1 MHPRILE
8 LLKYIDAQD
17 TRLRETFALV
27 PQERRTE
34 RPAPDRWSAV
44 EIVQHCVLV
53 EQLIITLLHGL
64 VERARA
70 LPPESDDSALLP
82 MKSVARVEIRTH
94 RVRTVPPAEPADA
107 QPARIWNDYAA
118 ARARL
123 KMLIAAADGLAL
135 GHVTAPHPYLGEF
148 TGYEWIAFAG
158 SHAARHADQIR
169 EMTSSLDVA

>member
-1 MHPRILE
+1 
-8 LLKYIDAQD
+8 
-17 TRLRETFALV
+17 LREAFAGV
-27 PQERRTE
+27 PPERRTG

-53 EQLIITLLHGL
+53 EQLVIKLLHGL

-82 MKSVARVEIRTH
+82 MKSVSRVEIRTR
-94 RVRTVPPAEPADA
+94 RVRTVPPAEPTDA
-107 QPARIWNDYAA
+107 QGERIWDDYAA

-123 KMLIAAADGLAL
+123 KTLIATADGLAL
-135 GHVTAPHPYLGEF
+135 GNVTAPHPYLGEF
-148 TGYEWIAFAG
+148 SGYEWIAFAG

-169 EMTSSLDVA
+169 EMTVSLDVA